1 MILRNVKNESN
12 HTKIY
17 FTNYIDTKTILWN
30 VTYLQQTYGPIS
42 PLHSVYLNIIK
53 DIQTSLLEQLK
64 NNQFDEPYFIASTTA
79 NFVCEIMND
88 FQCPSKNHIN
98 KLIAEFQLQNPKCD
112 KQILSS
118 NLGMRMFY
126 NFFVNQMSNLEDN
139 LRSVAMVKAGKTYFT
154 SNDKNQIVLTLTSV
168 IYRHSQNMTFPNN
181 VIGIL
186 IGNLIKKLIRLGIEK
201 IALKHINKSISLSNA
216 LALH

>member
-1 MILRNVKNESN
+1 MILRNVKYESN

-17 FTNYIDTKTILWN
+17 STNYIDTKTILCN

-53 DIQTSLLEQLK
+53 DIQTSLLEQLQ

-79 NFVCEIMND
+79 NFVCEIMGD

-98 KLIAEFQLQNPKCD
+98 KLITEFQLQNPKRD

-139 LRSVAMVKAGKTYFT
+139 LRAIAMVKAGKTYFT
-154 SNDKNQIVLTLTSV
+154 SNDKNQIVTTLASV
-168 IYRHSQNMTFPNN
+168 IYRHSQNITFPNN

-186 IGNLIKKLIRLGIEK
+186 IGNLIEKLISLGIEK
-201 IALKHINKSISLSNA
+201 IALKHINKSILLSNA
-216 LALH
+216 LTLH

>member
-17 FTNYIDTKTILWN
+17 SADYIDTETILCN
-30 VTYLQQTYGPIS
+30 VLYLQQTYGSIS

-79 NFVCEIMND
+79 NFVCEIMDD
-88 FQCPSKNHIN
+88 FQHPSKNHIT
-98 KLIAEFQLQNPKCD
+98 KLITEFQLQNPKCD
-112 KQILSS
+112 EQILSS

-139 LRSVAMVKAGKTYFT
+139 LRAIAMVKSCKTYFT
-154 SNDKNQIVLTLTSV
+154 ANDKNQIITTLTSM
-168 IYRHSQNMTFPNN
+168 IYRHSQNMIFPSN

-186 IGNLIKKLIRLGIEK
+186 IENLVEKLISLGIKK
-201 IALKHINKSISLSNA
+201 IALKHINKFISLSNV
-216 LALH
+216 LTLN